1 MAFSSSPRSTCK
13 SWLLLT
19 LLVVLPPAAPA
30 LPAQTTPAL
39 STGPAC
45 PSGLSSEGTKVCQAA
60 LDGVRALHATAGLL
74 LSGGNPVIGTAEAGG
89 RGRFGHLQLTFR
101 AVVAEVVA
109 PDTRFDGSVD
119 TVPVGHRGHLA
130 APQADLA
137 FGLFSRTLP
146 VGTVT
151 FDLMGSV
158 LGIPDDRFTS
168 FQTVPGSR
176 TVGNLSVGFGFGFRA
191 AVIGPKLPVVSLSV
205 MKRDTPTL
213 QYGSTTTGDNAA
225 YTFNTSAIN
234 VRLFA
239 GKRFGA
245 LEIAA
250 GGGVNLLKGDAN
262 VVYVDPATGVVG
274 APIEFALS
282 STRMVTAFNTG
293 LVLGPVRLSGEG
305 GYQIGKDEG
314 LVTRFA
320 ENNLKAGK
328 FFGSF
333 GFGFRL

>member
-1 MAFSSSPRSTCK
+1 MAVRSSLRSTCK
-13 SWLLLT
+13 SLICFMFVALLRSPLPG
-19 LLVVLPPAAPA
+19 LHGQDPPAI
-30 LPAQTTPAL
+30 

-45 PSGLSSEGTKVCQAA
+45 PSDLSSAGTKVCQAA
-60 LDGVRALHATAGLL
+60 LDGVRSLHATAGLL

-89 RGRFGHLQLTFR
+89 SGKFGHLQITFR

-109 PDTRFDGSVD
+109 PDTRFDGSLD

-130 APQADLA
+130 APQVDLA
-137 FGLFSRTLP
+137 LGLFSRTLP
-146 VGTVT
+146 AGTVT

-176 TVGNLSVGFGFGFRA
+176 ALGDISLGFGFGFRA
-191 AVIGPKLPVVSLSV
+191 AVTGQKLPAISLSV

-213 QYGSTTTGDNAA
+213 QYGSTVTGDNAA

-250 GGGVNLLKGDAN
+250 GGGVNLLKGDAH
-262 VVYVDPATGVVG
+262 VVHVDPATGVVG
-274 APIEFALS
+274 APIEFVLS

-314 LVTRFA
+314 LATRFA

-333 GFGFRL
+333 GLGFRL